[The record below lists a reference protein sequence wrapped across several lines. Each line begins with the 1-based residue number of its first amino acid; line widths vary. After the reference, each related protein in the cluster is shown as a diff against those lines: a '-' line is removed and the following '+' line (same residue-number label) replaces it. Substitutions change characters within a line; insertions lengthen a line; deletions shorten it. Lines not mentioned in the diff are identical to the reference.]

1 MPKIIL
7 ITHQK
12 GGVGKSTLTFNMANA
27 LKNDVKVAIVDL
39 DWQGSI
45 YKSRSNSD
53 IPVYSPDHLNEI
65 QNLDFDF
72 IFIDTPP

>member
-1 MPKIIL
+1 MAKVL
-7 ITHQK
+7 AFVNQK

-27 LKNDVKVAIVDL
+27 LKNDVKVAIIDL

-53 IPVYSPDHLNEI
+53 VQVYSPDHLNEI
-65 QNLDFDF
+65 QSL
-72 IFIDTPP
+72 